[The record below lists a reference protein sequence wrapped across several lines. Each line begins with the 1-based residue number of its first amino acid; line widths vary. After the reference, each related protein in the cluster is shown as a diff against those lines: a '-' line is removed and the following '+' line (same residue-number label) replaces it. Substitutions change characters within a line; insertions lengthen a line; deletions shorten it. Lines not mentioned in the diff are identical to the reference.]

1 MKKRTGRGLT
11 AVALCAL
18 LALSGCATQVS
29 GAEASSE
36 DTTVTAISSI
46 DTATVF
52 SDRDLAGT
60 YEESEAIAIALNGN
74 SITCTSDAV
83 AIDGSQVTIG
93 EEGTYLI
100 SGTLTDGQIVV
111 NADQTDKVQ
120 LVLNGANIT
129 STTSA
134 AIYALEADKVFITL
148 SEGTENTLTNGGEY
162 VAIDENNI
170 DAVIFAKTDLTLNGS
185 GSLTI
190 NAQAGHGVVSKDD
203 LVIAGGSY
211 TITASSHGLSG
222 KDSIA
227 IASGTFTITSGKDG
241 IHAENSDDLSLG
253 YLYIADGSFSI
264 TSQGDAA
271 SAQGAL
277 QIDGGTFDL
286 YTGEGSASV
295 EMTSGDDLGPMGG
308 GQRGSWTDPAAAA
321 STETEEDS
329 VSQKGIKA
337 EGTFTINGGTFAIDS
352 SDDCLHAGGEMAI
365 AAGEFTLRS
374 GDDAVHCDG
383 ALSIHSGTFTIPYCY
398 EGIEGLSITIAE
410 GSFDIVSNDDG
421 LNAAGGTDGSGFG
434 SFGGR
439 QQDTFT
445 SSSESFIT
453 IDGGTFTI
461 VSSGDCIDSN
471 GALTINGG
479 TLTLTCNGS
488 GNTALDCDGTY
499 TNNGGDV
506 TTNDGSENNPGQM
519 GGGTGGPG
527 RGTGDPGS
535 RQGDTA
541 GQPKGQTD
549 ADTSSAPTNRAFQ
562 QSNP

>member
-162 VAIDENNI
+162 VAIGENNI

-203 LVIAGGSY
+203 LVIAGAATPSPLPAMACPAR
-211 TITASSHGLSG
+211 TASPL
-222 KDSIA
+222 
-227 IASGTFTITSGKDG
+227 
-241 IHAENSDDLSLG
+241 
-253 YLYIADGSFSI
+253 
-264 TSQGDAA
+264 
-271 SAQGAL
+271 
-277 QIDGGTFDL
+277 
-286 YTGEGSASV
+286 
-295 EMTSGDDLGPMGG
+295 P
-308 GQRGSWTDPAAAA
+308 PAHFPSPPAR
-321 STETEEDS
+321 T
-329 VSQKGIKA
+329 V
-337 EGTFTINGGTFAIDS
+337 
-352 SDDCLHAGGEMAI
+352 
-365 AAGEFTLRS
+365 FTLRTATIS
-374 GDDAVHCDG
+374 RWATSTSLMEAFPSPPRGMPPAPRGHFRLMEG
-383 ALSIHSGTFTIPYCY
+383 PSTFTP
-398 EGIEGLSITIAE
+398 EKE
-410 GSFDIVSNDDG
+410 
-421 LNAAGGTDGSGFG
+421 
-434 SFGGR
+434 
-439 QQDTFT
+439 
-445 SSSESFIT
+445 
-453 IDGGTFTI
+453 
-461 VSSGDCIDSN
+461 
-471 GALTINGG
+471 
-479 TLTLTCNGS
+479 
-488 GNTALDCDGTY
+488 
-499 TNNGGDV
+499 
-506 TTNDGSENNPGQM
+506 
-519 GGGTGGPG
+519 
-527 RGTGDPGS
+527 
-535 RQGDTA
+535 
-541 GQPKGQTD
+541 
-549 ADTSSAPTNRAFQ
+549 APAWR
-562 QSNP
+562 